1 VCEWLRTMSKG
12 AFTKTEWLCTEKM
25 GGRPN
30 RSCRDATVVTDWG
43 TEASHVR
50 VEKICVGNR
59 NMKYSVSRDPIIWKF
74 SGEHGWV

>member
-1 VCEWLRTMSKG
+1 MSKG

-43 TEASHVR
+43 TEASHER
-50 VEKICVGNR
+50 VVKRCLESR
-59 NMKYSVSRDPIIWKF
+59 NGILR
-74 SGEHGWV
+74 SGHLELVWMISIN

>member
-12 AFTKTEWLCTEKM
+12 PFTKTEWLCTEKM

-43 TEASHVR
+43 TEASDER
-50 VEKICVGNR
+50 VVKR
-59 NMKYSVSRDPIIWKF
+59 
-74 SGEHGWV
+74 